1 MNSNF
6 RVKVGRQLVGWS
18 GFVRFCGEKLATH
31 ILQKALRSRSD
42 VFRYK
47 ATKLGVY
54 VTFYAK

>member
-1 MNSNF
+1 MNANF

-18 GFVRFCGEKLATH
+18 GFVRLCGEKLATL
-31 ILQKALRSRSD
+31 ILQKVLRSRGD

>member
-6 RVKVGRQLVGWS
+6 RVKVGRQLVGWP
-18 GFVRFCGEKLATH
+18 GFVRLCCEKLAIH
-31 ILQKALRSRSD
+31 IQKALRSKCD